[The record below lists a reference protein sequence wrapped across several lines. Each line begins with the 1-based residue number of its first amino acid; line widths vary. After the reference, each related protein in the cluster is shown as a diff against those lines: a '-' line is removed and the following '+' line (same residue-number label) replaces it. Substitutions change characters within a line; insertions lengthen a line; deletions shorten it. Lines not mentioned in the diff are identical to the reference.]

1 MPEILAWTVRRLRHA
16 KGITQEELAHRAGM
30 DRSDLGT
37 IERAE
42 HKGTVVMV
50 GRLAAALSVLP
61 GDLLELPPIT
71 PNLAWLAGNP

>member
-1 MPEILAWTVRRLRHA
+1 MPEILAWNVRRLRHA

-30 DRSDLGT
+30 DRSYLGT

-42 HKGTVVMV
+42 HKATIVMV

-61 GDLLELPPIT
+61 SDLLELPPNH
-71 PNLAWLAGNP
+71 PYLARIAGNP